1 MGCITMILFSLV
13 VIIGLGLS
21 LLGVQS
27 EGAFTFTFLMLGA
40 GIILYILADIGV
52 FNKKD
57 K

>member
-1 MGCITMILFSLV
+1 MGCITMIILSLV

-21 LLGVQS
+21 LMGVQS
-27 EGAFTFTFLMLGA
+27 EGAFTAIFLGLAAAALLYMLA
-40 GIILYILADIGV
+40 TLGI

>member
-1 MGCITMILFSLV
+1 MGCITMIILGLV

-27 EGAFTFTFLMLGA
+27 EGAFTFIFLMLGA
-40 GIILYILADIGV
+40 GIILYMLADIGV

>member
-21 LLGVQS
+21 LMGVQS
-27 EGAFTFTFLMLGA
+27 EGAFTFIFLMLGA

-52 FNKKD
+52 FNKQD

>member
-27 EGAFTFTFLMLGA
+27 EGAFTFIFLMLGA